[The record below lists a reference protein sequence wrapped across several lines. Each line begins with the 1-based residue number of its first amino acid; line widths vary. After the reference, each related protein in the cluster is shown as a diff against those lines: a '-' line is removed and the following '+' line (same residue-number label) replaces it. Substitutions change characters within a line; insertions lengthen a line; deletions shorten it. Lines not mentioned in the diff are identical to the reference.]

1 MDFCN
6 ELSVALSKLPLN
18 KAVNEF
24 VLSLLIEG
32 VRVEKPETDFSCC
45 SSS

>member
-24 VLSLLIEG
+24 VVVI
-32 VRVEKPETDFSCC
+32 VD
-45 SSS
+45 